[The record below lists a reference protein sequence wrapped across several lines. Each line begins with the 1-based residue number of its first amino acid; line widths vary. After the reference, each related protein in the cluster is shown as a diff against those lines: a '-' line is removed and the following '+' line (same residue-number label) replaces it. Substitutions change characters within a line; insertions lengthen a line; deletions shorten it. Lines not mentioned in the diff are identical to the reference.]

1 MKAAVVVE
9 PGRLE
14 LLDVPEPE
22 PDDYQA
28 TVETLAGG
36 LCGTDRHIVEGTF
49 YRRDYPAV
57 LGHESIGRVVEVG
70 KHVRHLAPGDMVL
83 RTSAARP
90 GERLGSFASALGAFA
105 PVALATDVQALA
117 EDGREA
123 EIKPYD
129 RLQKVVPADF
139 DPIDVGAFIG
149 FKETLSWLRKLPEL
163 RGKRVLVIGTGSAGL
178 LFVQLARMEGAR
190 QLLVLGRRTARLERA
205 RRFGADEAFAVPTA
219 ELVARLRDLTDGDGV
234 DVVIE
239 AAGTVDVLEAVPDAL
254 AGGGIVAVYG
264 ISAGQSAM
272 FRWGWDRSVP
282 RTWSLRFE
290 EPDEEG
296 IHDEALRIVKDGG
309 YSLKSTLTH
318 VLPFTQIDEALVA
331 MREEGA
337 CKVAIDFRPG
347 ALPG

>member
-14 LLDVPEPE
+14 LWTSRSRT

-28 TVETLAGG
+28 RVETLAGG

-70 KHVRHLAPGDMVL
+70 KRVRHLAPGDMVL

-90 GERLGSFASALGAFA
+90 GERLGSYASALGGFA
-105 PVALATDVQALA
+105 RWALATDVRALA

-123 EIKPYD
+123 DIKPYD
-129 RLQKVVPADF
+129 RLQQVVPAEF
-139 DPIDVGAFIG
+139 DPLDVGAFIG
-149 FKETLSWLRKLPEL
+149 FKETLSWLRKLPGL
-163 RGKRVLVIGTGSAGL
+163 RGKRVLVIGTGPAGL
-178 LFVQLARMEGAR
+178 VFVQLARMEGAG
-190 QLLVLGRRTARLERA
+190 QLLVLGRRAARLEQA
-205 RRFGADEAFAVPTA
+205 RRFGADEAFASPTA
-219 ELVARLRDLTDGDGV
+219 ELPARLRELTNGEGLDI
-234 DVVIE
+234 VIE

-254 AGGGIVAVYG
+254 ARGGIVAVYG
-264 ISAGQSAM
+264 ISASQSAT
-272 FRWGWDRSVP
+272 FRWGWDRSMP

-290 EPDEEG
+290 EPDEAG
-296 IHDEALRIVKDGG
+296 IHDEALEIVKNGG
-309 YSLKSTLTH
+309 YALKSTLTH
-318 VLPFTQIDEALVA
+318 VLPFIQIDEALEA

-337 CKVAIDFRPG
+337 CKVAIDFRAG

>member
-70 KHVRHLAPGDMVL
+70 KHVRHLTPGDMVL

-139 DPIDVGAFIG
+139 DPLDVGAFIG

-163 RGKRVLVIGTGSAGL
+163 RGKRVLVVGTGPAGL
-178 LFVQLARMEGAR
+178 LFVQLARAEGAR
-190 QLLVLGRRTARLERA
+190 QLLVLGRRTARLEQA
-205 RRFGADEAFAVPTA
+205 RRFGADEACAVPTP
-219 ELVARLRDLTDGDGV
+219 ELVPRLRDLTDGDGV
-234 DVVIE
+234 DIVIE

-254 AGGGIVAVYG
+254 ARGGTVAVYG
-264 ISAGQSAM
+264 ISAGQSAT

-290 EPDEEG
+290 EPDEAG
-296 IHDEALRIVKDGG
+296 IHEEALRIVQDGG
-309 YSLKSTLTH
+309 YPLKSTLTH
-318 VLPFTQIDEALVA
+318 VLPFAQIDEALAA

>member
-57 LGHESIGRVVEVG
+57 LGHESIGRVIEVG
-70 KHVRHLAPGDMVL
+70 RRVRHLTPGDMVL

-90 GERLGSFASALGAFA
+90 GERLGSFASALGGFA

-123 EIKPYD
+123 DIKPYD

-139 DPIDVGAFIG
+139 DPLDVGAFIG

-178 LFVQLARMEGAR
+178 LFVQLARMDGAR
-190 QLLVLGRRTARLERA
+190 QLLVLGRRTARLEQA
-205 RRFGADEAFAVPTA
+205 RRFGADEAFAVSTA

-234 DVVIE
+234 DIVIE

-254 AGGGIVAVYG
+254 ARGGIVAVYG
-264 ISAGQSAM
+264 ISAGQSAT

-290 EPDEEG
+290 EPDEAG

-331 MREEGA
+331 MRAEGA